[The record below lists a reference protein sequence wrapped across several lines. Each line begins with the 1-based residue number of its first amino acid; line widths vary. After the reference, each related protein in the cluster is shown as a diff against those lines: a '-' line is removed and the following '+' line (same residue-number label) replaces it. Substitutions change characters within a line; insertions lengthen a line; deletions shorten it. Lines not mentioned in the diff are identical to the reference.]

1 MADTTTNNKQFSVM
15 VDSGGVL
22 KYPQNFITANQL
34 ISSGV
39 FNEETVSFN
48 VIGTNQL
55 SVSSITADTS
65 YGLELNSGT
74 SDLMLQIH
82 NDNQSKDEFEY
93 SSAIYLTNL
102 NDYSVGASSEFAGGV
117 AKGINL
123 FSIDSIHINSLT
135 PDSFVGTLGNIT
147 IGHPNYVMSV
157 SLNAAENLN
166 VNTANLNISSTTLKL
181 NNNATITVDDGQF
194 NLDTGTFKL
203 DTGAITHTASQ
214 YTFEG
219 YVHQQ
224 TAIDHIITIRTGGGE
239 TLGTVKFGITSDDS
253 GHQFSEAVIQVKQT
267 NIQSY
272 ETNIGDATDGSKI
285 NMNSDVYF
293 TAGVSLPE
301 YDAATDQFNY
311 GKAFIYVYKDT
322 NGHRTLVIADDPR
335 MPSQA

>member
-1 MADTTTNNKQFSVM
+1 MADTTSNKTYSVM

-39 FNEETVSFN
+39 FNNEPVSFN

-55 SVSSITADTS
+55 SVSSIIADTS

-82 NDNQSKDEFEY
+82 NDNQSKDEFKY

-147 IGHPNYVMSV
+147 IGHPDYVMSV

-166 VNTANLNISSTTLKL
+166 VNTANLNISSATLKL
-181 NNNATITVDDGQF
+181 NNNTTITVGDARE
-194 NLDTGTFKL
+194 FKL
-203 DTGAITHTASQ
+203 DTGTITHYASQ
-214 YTFEG
+214 YTFDG
-219 YVHQQ
+219 YSHQQ
-224 TAIDHIITIRTGGGE
+224 TAIDHIITIKNMGSGPG
-239 TLGTVKFGITSDDS
+239 GTVKFGTNSDDS
-253 GHQFSEAVIQVKQT
+253 GNQFAEAVIQVKQT

-311 GKAFIYVYKDT
+311 KKAFIYVYKDT
-322 NGHRTLVIADDPR
+322 NGNRTLVIADDPR